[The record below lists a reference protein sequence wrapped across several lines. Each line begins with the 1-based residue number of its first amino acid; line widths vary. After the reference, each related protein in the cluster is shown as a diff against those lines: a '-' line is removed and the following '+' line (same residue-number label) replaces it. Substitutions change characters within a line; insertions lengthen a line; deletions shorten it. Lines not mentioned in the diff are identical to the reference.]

1 MFIKDFSYTIPTIG
15 RIAIGEKVESNG
27 KNLPKKLDEFVITA
41 QHKRNGQWVPHPITQ
56 QVLKSTGQEK
66 LREIPVALMFNDPD
80 LSLRERY
87 EAFDHMGRMLC
98 AGDGEKARRASDSGI
113 REVDCVGPDQCQFG
127 KDARCRLMTRFN
139 VQIDVPVEE
148 GTPRPDPMS
157 SFILRSA
164 GFNTA
169 RTLRTKLKATAALL
183 GGNLLGVP
191 FTLKLRQKSSAMSRQ
206 SIFYYVDLVLREDLQ
221 TSARMAKET
230 AARISEL
237 GLDQAAFEEAI
248 REGLRNGPFEDT
260 TEDFAE
266 AAEYLRDPAPEGTG
280 QSTDGGGAP
289 EEGADGSGDI
299 LDADETAA
307 KVGLEALRE
316 VIEQAEI
323 AA

>member
-27 KNLPKKLDEFVITA
+27 RSLPKKLDEFVITA
-41 QHKRNGQWVPHPITQ
+41 QHKRNGLWVPHPIAQ
-56 QVLKSTGQEK
+56 QVLKSTGQDK

-87 EAFDHMGRMLC
+87 EAFDNNGRMLC
-98 AGDGEKARRASDSGI
+98 AGDGETARQASEGRI
-113 REVDCVGPDQCQFG
+113 QEVVCVGPNMCPFA
-127 KDARCRLMTRFN
+127 KEARCRLMTRFN

-148 GTPRPDPMS
+148 GAPRPDPMS

-183 GGNLLGVP
+183 GGKLLGVP
-191 FTLKLRQKSSAMSRQ
+191 FKLKLRQKSSAMSRQ

-221 TSARMAKET
+221 TAAKLAQET

-266 AAEYLRDPAPEGTG
+266 AEEYLQQPAPEGR
-280 QSTDGGGAP
+280 DGGGNP
-289 EEGADGSGDI
+289 DESADESGDI

-307 KVGLEALRE
+307 NVGLEALRAL
-316 VIEQAEI
+316 IEQIEV

>member
-1 MFIKDFSYTIPTIG
+1 MFIKHFSYTIPTVG
-15 RIAIGEKVESNG
+15 RIAIGEKVEANG
-27 KNLPKKLDEFVITA
+27 KNLPKKLDEFIITA
-41 QHKRNGQWVPHPITQ
+41 QHKRNGQWVPHPITA

-87 EAFDHMGRMLC
+87 EAFDNKGRMLC
-98 AGDGEKARRASDSGI
+98 AGDGEKARRASNGTIQD
-113 REVDCVGPDQCQFG
+113 VDCAGPDYCEFA
-127 KDARCRLMTRFN
+127 KDARCRLMSRLN
-139 VQIDVPVEE
+139 VQINVPVEE
-148 GTPRPDPMS
+148 GGPQPDPLS

-169 RTLRTKLKATAALL
+169 RTLRAKLKATAALL
-183 GGNLLGVP
+183 GGKLQGVP

-206 SIFYYVDLVLREDLQ
+206 SIFYYVDLVLGTDLQ
-221 TSARMAKET
+221 TAAKLAQET
-230 AARISEL
+230 AQRVSEL

-266 AAEYLRDPAPEGTG
+266 AAEY
-280 QSTDGGGAP
+280 
-289 EEGADGSGDI
+289 I
-299 LDADETAA
+299 LDQDDGPDDEQEKRKSAQGTDETGDTQSADETVE

-316 VIEQAEI
+316 VIEQVGI